1 MKNFSQ
7 SEQPWNS
14 VRTSF
19 GCWSICLREVL
30 ACGNNLPKFKVFA
43 VPFRFRAEPAERIKP
58 QGGGWDKISDFAGIK
73 DEQVKFKIFAIPW
86 FSLKFL
92 AFLLSGEGTALT
104 LPQNLAIDVCQI
116 GSSPR
121 APADLSRRE
130 FPEGKVVI
138 WRDFA
143 ANISSTGFIWIKKGD
158 RENFKLQRTA
168 VKYSANTI
176 WLLLYLFVES
186 PCLRADP
193 YKIAENFGAFRL
205 RTNWLIIFC

>member
-1 MKNFSQ
+1 M
-7 SEQPWNS
+7 
-14 VRTSF
+14 
-19 GCWSICLREVL
+19 
-30 ACGNNLPKFKVFA
+30 KFKY
-43 VPFRFRAEPAERIKP
+43 
-58 QGGGWDKISDFAGIK
+58 
-73 DEQVKFKIFAIPW
+73 
-86 FSLKFL
+86 
-92 AFLLSGEGTALT
+92 LLSLDLVQILSFFIDREKEPRSRCHKIWQTMFAKLV
-104 LPQNLAIDVCQI
+104 LPPC
-116 GSSPR
+116 

-130 FPEGKVVI
+130 S
-138 WRDFA
+138 RYL

-205 RTNWLIIFC
+205 RTN